1 MKKKIVVDLSDRTL
15 KAYEDDKVVYTF
27 TVLTGRS
34 GHATTVGKYKILSK
48 DKDHKSRAYGN
59 APMNFA
65 MFFDSDGKAIHESAN
80 FGWRNVGI
88 TIFGRNRLTNDLGTH
103 GCVGLSHDNASKLWD
118 WAPKGTPVIVQE

>member
-27 TVLTGRS
+27 TVLTGKT

-48 DKDHKSRAYGN
+48 DKNHKSRAYNN

-65 MFFDSDGKAIHESAN
+65 MFFSEDGKAIHESENYELRIKAPKKIP
-80 FGWRNVGI
+80 FL
-88 TIFGRNRLTNDLGTH
+88 FDAAGTH
-103 GCVGLSHDNASKLWD
+103 GCVGLSHDDAATLWD
-118 WAPKGTPVIVQE
+118 WSPKGTPVIVQE